1 MKVES
6 KSLFQTHFSSK
17 EFSKRRE
24 SLMNQVEDEAIV
36 IIIGKL
42 KEHELETFRQSNNFF
57 YMSGVEVPGAILTI
71 QSSETTL
78 YLPAH
83 DPQEERTEGPRLN
96 ADRPDQ
102 VAELTGVSRVRHL
115 SDLEKDLSTAKLVYT
130 DQPNME
136 EICPDAETRPLS
148 PFLRSM
154 RMIKSSEEIEV
165 MRTAGQLTAMAVTEA
180 MRSTRV
186 GLIEYQLGAIADY
199 VFRLNGARGGGYP
212 AIIASGPNAW
222 YGHYFQNNSLLT
234 DGDLILMDY
243 APDYAQYTSDIGRMW
258 PVNGTFTSDQRQLY
272 GFIVE
277 YHKALLKRIGPG
289 EMATAIMDQTAT
301 EMKAMINQM
310 TFTKS
315 HYEKAVRDALEFRGH
330 LSHSVGMDVHDHG
343 NYREQPLQPGLVF
356 SVDPMIWVPEEKL
369 YIRVEDTVLV
379 TENGIDNLTQMAPL
393 ELDDVEE
400 TMKSAG
406 MIDMLS
412 HLKIS

>member
-1 MKVES
+1 MKIES

-289 EMATAIMDQTAT
+289 EMATAIMDQTAI
-301 EMKAMINQM
+301 EMKALINQM

-400 TMKSAG
+400 TMKSTG